1 METVGDFKANK
12 RPTDLIVH
20 QYSDEFAEQL
30 VEELGWQEDFEKIL
44 TAQGGMGDNS
54 KEQLLEIVHDLENL
68 SLDQSEHES
77 ADKKDKKLQRLN
89 GHDSD
94 EDGASNSSSSQKA
107 AKE

>member
-1 METVGDFKANK
+1 
-12 RPTDLIVH
+12 
-20 QYSDEFAEQL
+20 
-30 VEELGWQEDFEKIL
+30 
-44 TAQGGMGDNS
+44 MGDNS

-89 GHDSD
+89 DHDSD

>member
-44 TAQGGMGDNS
+44 TAQGGMGITLKSNY
-54 KEQLLEIVHDLENL
+54 L
-68 SLDQSEHES
+68 
-77 ADKKDKKLQRLN
+77 KLYMI
-89 GHDSD
+89 
-94 EDGASNSSSSQKA
+94 
-107 AKE
+107 